1 MARRN
6 QNTQADG
13 VLANHSRDLLPKG
26 DILKNEFVMSTA
38 GGCKRGTEQQ
48 NQVQHAVDSVV
59 PHRLNQPVNRSR
71 RNVAKDTI
79 RRLAIALDAAFAR
92 GLVAARLRPSTDPA
106 AELNV
111 CCAEHGRRRYITGR
125 TFGYRR
131 VSADRLVR
139 RGCRPACDRPEPRR
153 TAMPYVTVGKENS
166 ADIELYYED
175 HGSGKPV
182 VLIHGY
188 PLSGASWEKQVPAL
202 LNAGHRVI
210 TYDRRGFGKSS
221 QPTDGYNYGTF
232 AEDLRKLLAHLALQ
246 DFTLV
251 GFSMG
256 GGEIARFFGRYG
268 SSGARS
274 AVIIG
279 GVPPFLLKTADNSE
293 GLDASVFEGI
303 KKAVAADRYAFFT
316 GFFKNFFNTDVQ
328 HVSEEVVRAS
338 WNIAAGASATASVA
352 CVPTWHEDFRQ
363 DVARID
369 VPTLVIHGDADRIVP
384 LEAAGARTAK
394 LVRGARL
401 VVINGGPHCV
411 TWTHA
416 DAVNAELVK
425 FLGAVATT

>member
-1 MARRN
+1 
-6 QNTQADG
+6 
-13 VLANHSRDLLPKG
+13 
-26 DILKNEFVMSTA
+26 
-38 GGCKRGTEQQ
+38 
-48 NQVQHAVDSVV
+48 
-59 PHRLNQPVNRSR
+59 
-71 RNVAKDTI
+71 
-79 RRLAIALDAAFAR
+79 
-92 GLVAARLRPSTDPA
+92 
-106 AELNV
+106 
-111 CCAEHGRRRYITGR
+111 
-125 TFGYRR
+125 
-131 VSADRLVR
+131 
-139 RGCRPACDRPEPRR
+139 
-153 TAMPYVTVGKENS
+153 MPYVTVGKENS

-221 QPTDGYNYGTF
+221 QPTDGYNYDTF
-232 AEDLRKLLAHLALQ
+232 AEDLRKLLTHLALQ

-293 GLDASVFEGI
+293 GLDGSVFEGI